1 MYIQSSRGVSSP
13 CRAHF
18 KGLSIT
24 LVVQRL
30 PLGPTP
36 PTPTLTLDPH
46 PTPDHCGGCGVRG
59 DALDPLCPRRAEGR
73 GGQGGGGLHLT
84 SVTPPCS
91 PDTRTP
97 SESVD
102 SITLLVTS

>member
-36 PTPTLTLDPH
+36 PTPTLTLNPH
-46 PTPDHCGGCGVRG
+46 HTPDHYGGCRCEGGTRWTPCVPGVRKG
-59 DALDPLCPRRAEGR
+59 GVDR
-73 GGQGGGGLHLT
+73 GAGGCT
-84 SVTPPCS
+84 SPP
-91 PDTRTP
+91 
-97 SESVD
+97 
-102 SITLLVTS
+102 

>member
-59 DALDPLCPRRAEGR
+59 GRAGPLVSQACGRAGWTGGR
-73 GGQGGGGLHLT
+73 GAAPHLRDA
-84 SVTPPCS
+84 SVFA
-91 PDTRTP
+91 
-97 SESVD
+97 
-102 SITLLVTS
+102 